1 MARGRL
7 YGTIIRLP
15 AACANMPLRFIILLG
30 VLLLNGFFAAAE
42 VALVSV
48 RKSRLRALAAE
59 GQVGAQAALNLL
71 ANPARLLSV
80 TQVGVTLASLGL
92 GWAGENSVYQ
102 LLFSSFA
109 PLIPAQFDPLLH
121 VASFGIAFLLISFAH
136 VVLGEVVPKNL
147 AIEKADRL
155 AILVAPALLLFDRLS
170 APFVF
175 FAARSAATLSRWIGL
190 RGLHSGGGHSAE
202 ELKFIVA
209 SSRLEGHLHRFE
221 EDAIQ
226 ALLELPNYYVREIM
240 VPRNAIISV
249 SVDAS
254 LDQVLRKMRE
264 NQYSRLPVYQTSP
277 EHIIGYVHY
286 KDMMRIWEERRAAAE
301 KNRALRPFHLSRVLR
316 KPLVVPETKPLH
328 DLIDEFRQT
337 HKHMAMVVDEFG
349 TIVGLV
355 TLEDALEQILGEI
368 GDEHDVKRLRPTAE
382 AALLELDG
390 ATTIR
395 DLDTQYGLELPGDA
409 GFETLAGFLLFQLG
423 YIPAPG
429 DTVNYGGRRFTIVE
443 MQHNRIVRV
452 RIERLQTARQAGSE
466 KTAS

>member
-1 MARGRL
+1 
-7 YGTIIRLP
+7 
-15 AACANMPLRFIILLG
+15 MPLRFIILAV
-30 VLLLNGFFAAAE
+30 VLLLNGFFAASE

-59 GQVGAQAALNLL
+59 GQVGAMAALNLL

-92 GWAGENSVYQ
+92 GWAGENSVYS
-102 LLFSSFA
+102 LFLSIFQ
-109 PLIPAQFDPLLH
+109 PWMPPKFDPVLH
-121 VASFGIAFLLISFAH
+121 AVSFGLAFLLISFAH

-155 AILVAPALLLFDRLS
+155 AILVAPALLAFDRIS
-170 APFVF
+170 SPFVF
-175 FAARSAATLSRWIGL
+175 FAARSAAALSRWIGL
-190 RGLHSGGGHSAE
+190 RGLHTGGGHSAE
-202 ELKFIVA
+202 ELKFIVS

-240 VPRNAIISV
+240 VPRNAIVSV

-254 LDQVLRKMRE
+254 LEQVLRKMRE
-264 NQYSRLPVYQTSP
+264 NQYSRLPVYESSP

-286 KDMMRIWEERRAAAE
+286 KDMMRIWEERRITAE
-301 KNRALRPFHLSRVLR
+301 RNRYLRPFHLSRVLR
-316 KPLVVPETKPLH
+316 KPLVVPETKPLN
-328 DLIDEFRQT
+328 DLIDEFRTT
-337 HKHMAMVVDEFG
+337 HQHMATVVDEFG

-355 TLEDALEQILGEI
+355 TLEDALEQIFGEI
-368 GDEHDVKRLRPTAE
+368 GDEHDVKRPRQTGESPV
-382 AALLELDG
+382 LDIEG

-423 YIPAPG
+423 YIPKSG
-429 DTVNYGGRRFTIVE
+429 ESVEYGGRRFTILE
-443 MQHNRIVRV
+443 MDHNRIARV
-452 RIERLQTARQAGSE
+452 RIERLQGSQQRAGE
-466 KTAS
+466 KTTAG

>member
-1 MARGRL
+1 
-7 YGTIIRLP
+7 
-15 AACANMPLRFIILLG
+15 MPLRFIILII

-59 GQVGAQAALNLL
+59 GQAGAQAALNLL

-92 GWAGENSVYQ
+92 GWAGENSVYD
-102 LLFSSFA
+102 LFVSIFQPWLPPSFDA
-109 PLIPAQFDPLLH
+109 VLH
-121 VASFGIAFLLISFAH
+121 AVSFGLAFLLISFAH

-155 AILVAPALLLFDRLS
+155 AILVAPALLIFDRIS

-175 FAARSAATLSRWIGL
+175 FAERAAAALSRSIGL
-190 RGLHSGGGHSAE
+190 RGFHTGGGHSAE
-202 ELKFIVA
+202 ELKFIVS

-240 VPRNAIISV
+240 VPRNAIVSV
-249 SVDAS
+249 SVDAG
-254 LDQVLRKMRE
+254 LEQVMRRMRE
-264 NQYSRLPVYQTSP
+264 NQYSRLPVYEDSP

-286 KDMMRIWEERRAAAE
+286 KDIIRIWEERRIATE
-301 KNRALRPFHLSRVLR
+301 RNRALRPFHLSRVLR
-316 KPLVVPETKPLH
+316 KPLVVPETKPLN
-328 DLIDEFRQT
+328 DLIDEFRKT

-349 TIVGLV
+349 TIAGLV

-368 GDEHDVKRLRPTAE
+368 GDEHDVRRPRQAAE
-382 AALLELDG
+382 SAILEVEG

-423 YIPAPG
+423 YIPKPG
-429 DTVNYGGRRFTIVE
+429 ESVEHGGRRFTIVE
-443 MQHNRIVRV
+443 MDHNRIARV
-452 RIERLQTARQAGSE
+452 RIERLQAAPEPSGE
-466 KTAS
+466 KTTAG

>member
-1 MARGRL
+1 
-7 YGTIIRLP
+7 
-15 AACANMPLRFIILLG
+15 MPLRFIILAA

-59 GQVGAQAALNLL
+59 GQVGAQSALNLL

-92 GWAGENSVYQ
+92 GWAGENSVYS
-102 LLFSSFA
+102 LFLSIFQ
-109 PLIPAQFDPLLH
+109 PWMPAKLDPVLH
-121 VASFGIAFLLISFAH
+121 AVSFGLAFLLISFAH

-155 AILVAPALLLFDRLS
+155 AILVAPALLVFDRIS
-170 APFVF
+170 SPFVY
-175 FAARSAATLSRWIGL
+175 FAARSSAAISRWIGL
-190 RGLHSGGGHSAE
+190 RGLHTGGGHSAE
-202 ELKFIVA
+202 ELKFIVS

-240 VPRNAIISV
+240 VPRNAIVSV
-249 SVDAS
+249 SVDAG
-254 LDQVLRKMRE
+254 LDQVMRRMRE
-264 NQYSRLPVYQTSP
+264 NQYSRLPVYEGSP

-286 KDMMRIWEERRAAAE
+286 KDIMRIWEERRIAAE
-301 KNRALRPFHLSRVLR
+301 RNRALRPFHLSRVLR
-316 KPLVVPETKPLH
+316 KPLVVPETKPLN
-328 DLIDEFRQT
+328 DLIDEFRKT

-368 GDEHDVKRLRPTAE
+368 GDEHDVKRPRQAAE
-382 AALLELDG
+382 STVFEVEG

-395 DLDTQYGLELPGDA
+395 DLDTHNGLELPGDA

-423 YIPAPG
+423 YIPKTG
-429 DTVNYGGRRFTIVE
+429 ESVEYGGRRFTILD
-443 MQHNRIVRV
+443 MDHNRIARV
-452 RIERLQTARQAGSE
+452 RIERLHP
-466 KTAS
+466 ASDAAAERVKEPQRS